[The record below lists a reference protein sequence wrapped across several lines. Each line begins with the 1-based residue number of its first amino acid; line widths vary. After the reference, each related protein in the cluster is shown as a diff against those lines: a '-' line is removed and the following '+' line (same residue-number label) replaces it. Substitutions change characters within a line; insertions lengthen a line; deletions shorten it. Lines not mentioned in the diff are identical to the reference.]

1 MAKSETPF
9 NFRLNNHRSEVSIP
23 WKCNPHMPL
32 YKQRFKKHA
41 KLTLIEST
49 TNTNKTKEALQKRRK
64 DDEIFGLELQKFYNR
79 IN

>member
-1 MAKSETPF
+1 
-9 NFRLNNHRSEVSIP
+9 
-23 WKCNPHMPL
+23 MPL

-64 DDEIFGLELQKFYNR
+64 DEKIFGLELQKFYNR
-79 IN
+79 TN